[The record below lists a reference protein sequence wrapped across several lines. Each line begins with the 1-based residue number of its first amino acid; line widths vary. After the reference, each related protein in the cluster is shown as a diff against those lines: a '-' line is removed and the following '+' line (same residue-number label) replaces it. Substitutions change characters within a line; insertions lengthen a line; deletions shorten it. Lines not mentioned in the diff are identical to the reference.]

1 MVIPPVSKTGIL
13 QGICGFDSHP
23 LRLRFAVVYDLRI
36 RNYKFLYKQIVLW
49 YYIIMNI
56 ITIPKKL
63 AGRDDLIV
71 IPKKEYKKLL
81 LSKRIFE
88 FSPTI
93 TDKKNLKRARENRV
107 IGKFLTLN
115 ELKQKLG
122 FTG

>member
-1 MVIPPVSKTGIL
+1 
-13 QGICGFDSHP
+13 
-23 LRLRFAVVYDLRI
+23 VYDLRI